1 MNILVF
7 DCEAYG
13 IEYLL
18 WRSDDNMVLARG
30 TVTGVG
36 TRSAILKH
44 RLGAQPTHQLVRE
57 MPDCRSVVKWVV
69 STLVDPKIGALKDHN
84 EIGAVGHRVAHG
96 ASKYTKPAF
105 VSDEVLDDIA
115 EFADYAP
122 RHNPYNM
129 DGIKA
134 CRALLHD
141 VPHVAVFD
149 TSYYSTLKPK
159 SYLYG
164 LPYKYYS
171 QYGVRKY
178 GFHGPSHRYASER
191 ACFLAGIDF
200 AQAKIISMHLG
211 RGSSVTATRAGKCI
225 ETSMGFSPLEGLVM
239 ETRCGDIDP
248 EAVIY
253 LMAKEE
259 LSLRALS
266 DVLHRRSGVLGL
278 SGLGDFGDVVEKAR
292 EGDKRASDALG
303 VFVHSIRKYLG
314 AYILDLGVPDII
326 VFTAFMAQGHPV
338 VRKMVCDG
346 LEFLGIKLDDKV
358 NESVVD
364 AEGEISAPDSAVK
377 IYTMPHNEE
386 LIIAQRVHRYL
397 AETETSRPS

>member
-1 MNILVF
+1 MNVLVF
-7 DCEAYG
+7 DCQAYG
-13 IEYLL
+13 VEYLL

-36 TRSAILKH
+36 TRAAILKH
-44 RLGAQPTHQLVRE
+44 RLGAQSIQQLVRE
-57 MPDCRSVVKWVV
+57 VPNCRSAVKWVV
-69 STLVDPKIGALKDHN
+69 STLFDSKLGPLREEKEVN
-84 EIGAVGHRVAHG
+84 AVGYRVTHG

-105 VSDEVLDDIA
+105 ISDDVLNDIA
-115 EFADYAP
+115 DFADYAP
-122 RHNPYNM
+122 KHNPYNI

-134 CRALLHD
+134 ARALLPD

-149 TSYYSTLKPK
+149 TAYYSTLEPK
-159 SYLYG
+159 AYLYG

-171 QYGVRKY
+171 QYGIRKY
-178 GFHGPSHRYASER
+178 GFHGPSHRYAAER

-200 AQAKIISMHLG
+200 AEAKVISMHLG
-211 RGSSVTATRAGKCI
+211 RGSSVTATRGGKCV

-248 EAVIY
+248 EAVIF

-259 LSLRALS
+259 LSLRSIS

-278 SGLGDFGDVVEKAR
+278 SGMGDFGEVVDKAG
-292 EGDKRASDALG
+292 EGDERALTALG

-314 AYILDLGVPDII
+314 AYILEIGVPDII
-326 VFTAFMAQGHPV
+326 VFTAFMAESHPL
-338 VRKMVCDG
+338 VRKLVCED
-346 LEFLGIKLDDKV
+346 LDFLGIKLDGEI
-358 NESVVD
+358 NQSVID
-364 AEGEISAPDSAVK
+364 AEGEISAADSKVK

-397 AETETSRPS
+397 EETKASKTP

>member
-1 MNILVF
+1 MNILVL

-18 WRSDDNMVLARG
+18 WKSEDNTVTARG

-36 TRSAILKH
+36 TRSAILRH
-44 RLGAQPTHQLVRE
+44 RLGAETTHQLVRE
-57 MPDCRSVVKWVV
+57 MPDVRGAVKWIV
-69 STLVDPKIGALKDHN
+69 STLLDPKLGAVHDQSGIN
-84 EIGAVGHRVAHG
+84 AVGHRVAHG

-105 VSDEVLDDIA
+105 VSDEVLYDIG

-129 DGIKA
+129 EGI
-134 CRALLHD
+134 RAARSLFPD

-149 TSYYSTLKPK
+149 TSYYSTLEPK
-159 SYLYG
+159 SFLYG

-200 AQAKIISMHLG
+200 AEAKIISMHLG
-211 RGSSVTATRAGKCI
+211 RGASVTATRNGKCV

-259 LSLRALS
+259 LSVRTLS

-278 SGLGDFGDVVEKAR
+278 SGLADFGEVVEKAGQ
-292 EGDKRASDALG
+292 GDERAEVALQ

-314 AYILDLGVPDII
+314 AYLLEVGIPDIM
-326 VFTAFMAQGHPV
+326 VFTAFMAEKYPV
-338 VRKMVCDG
+338 VRRMVCEG
-346 LEFLGIKLDDKV
+346 LDFLGIKLDQAV
-358 NESVVD
+358 NDSVTD
-364 AEGEISAPDSAVK
+364 AEGEISAADSKVK
-377 IYTMPHNEE
+377 IYTTPHNEE

-397 AETETSRPS
+397 KETETSRA

>member
-1 MNILVF
+1 MLILVF

-13 IEYLL
+13 VEYLL

-30 TVTGVG
+30 SVTGVG
-36 TRSAILKH
+36 TRSAILRH
-44 RLGAQPTHQLVRE
+44 RPGAQSTHQLVRE
-57 MPDCRSVVKWVV
+57 VSDVRSAVKWAV
-69 STLVDPKIGALKDHN
+69 STLVDPKIGILKDQN

-96 ASKYTKPAF
+96 ASKYTKPALI
-105 VSDEVLDDIA
+105 SEEVLDDIA
-115 EFADYAP
+115 DFADYAP
-122 RHNPYNM
+122 RHNPYNIE
-129 DGIKA
+129 GIKA
-134 CRALLHD
+134 SRTLLPG

-149 TSYYSTLKPK
+149 TAYYSTLQPK

-200 AQAKIISMHLG
+200 TKAKIISMHLG
-211 RGSSVTATRAGKCI
+211 RGSSVTATLAGRCV

-259 LSLRALS
+259 LSVRALS
-266 DVLHRRSGVLGL
+266 DLLHRRSGVLGL
-278 SGLGDFGDVVEKAR
+278 SGQGDFGDVVEKAR
-292 EGDKRASDALG
+292 EGDERALDALG

-314 AYILDLGVPDII
+314 AYVLELGVPDII
-326 VFTAFMAQGHPV
+326 VFTAFMAEGYPV
-338 VRKMVCDG
+338 VRKMVCEG

-358 NESVVD
+358 NESVID
-364 AEGEISAPDSAVK
+364 AEGEISAADSTVK

-386 LIIAQRVHRYL
+386 LIIAQRLHRYIE
-397 AETETSRPS
+397 ETGTPQTS

>member
-13 IEYLL
+13 IDYLL

-36 TRSAILKH
+36 TRSTILRH
-44 RLGAQPTHQLVRE
+44 RLGAETTHQLVRE
-57 MPDCRSVVKWVV
+57 MPDCRGAVKWVV
-69 STLVDPKIGALKDHN
+69 TTLFDPKLGPLRDRN
-84 EIGAVGHRVAHG
+84 EVHAVGYRVAHG

-105 VSDEVLDDIA
+105 ISDEVLDDIG

-122 RHNPYNM
+122 RHNPYNIE
-129 DGIKA
+129 GIKA
-134 CRALLHD
+134 ARLLLPD

-149 TSYYSTLKPK
+149 TAYYSTLRPE

-171 QYGVRKY
+171 QHGIRKY

-191 ACFLAGIDF
+191 ACFLAGMEF
-200 AQAKIISMHLG
+200 SKAKIISVHLG
-211 RGSSVTATRAGKCI
+211 RGSSVTATRDGKCV

-278 SGLGDFGDVVEKAR
+278 SGMGDFEEVVEKAGQ
-292 EGDKRASDALG
+292 GDERARVAMA
-303 VFVHSIRKYLG
+303 VFAHSIRKYMG
-314 AYILDLGVPDII
+314 AFILEIGVPDII
-326 VFTAFMAQGHPV
+326 VFTAFMAERYPV
-338 VRKMVCDG
+338 VRKMVCEG
-346 LEFLGIKLDDKV
+346 LEFLGIILDSKV
-358 NESVVD
+358 NDSVVD
-364 AEGEISAPDSAVK
+364 AEGEISAPESKVK

-397 AETETSRPS
+397 KETRSSEAS

>member
-1 MNILVF
+1 MIILVF

-18 WRSDDNMVLARG
+18 WRSDDKMVLARG
-30 TVTGVG
+30 SVTGVG

-44 RLGAQPTHQLVRE
+44 RLGAQSTHQLVSE
-57 MPDCRSVVKWVV
+57 MSDCRAAIKWVM
-69 STLVDPKIGALKDHN
+69 STLVDPKIGVLTEWS
-84 EIGAVGHRVAHG
+84 EIGAVGYRVAHG

-105 VSDEVLDDIA
+105 ISDEVLEDIA
-115 EFADYAP
+115 DFADYAP
-122 RHNPYNM
+122 KHNPYNIE
-129 DGIKA
+129 GIKA
-134 CRALLHD
+134 VRSLLPG
-141 VPHVAVFD
+141 VPQVAVFD
-149 TSYYSTLKPK
+149 TSYYSTLEPK

-191 ACFLAGIDF
+191 ACFLAGIPF
-200 AQAKIISMHLG
+200 SEAKVISIHLG
-211 RGSSVTATRAGKCI
+211 RGSSVTATKASKCI

-253 LMAKEE
+253 ITAKEE
-259 LSLRALS
+259 LSLRTLS
-266 DVLHRRSGVLGL
+266 DLLHRRSGVLGL
-278 SGLGDFGDVVEKAR
+278 SGMGSLSEVVERA
-292 EGDKRASDALG
+292 EAGDERAVDALG

-314 AYILDLGVPDII
+314 AYVIEMGIPDII
-326 VFTAFMAQGHPV
+326 VFTAYIAEGFPV

-346 LEFLGIKLDDKV
+346 LDFLGIRLDGDV
-358 NESVVD
+358 NKSVVD
-364 AEGEISAPDSAVK
+364 AEGEISSKDSDVRVY
-377 IYTMPHNEE
+377 IVPHNEE
-386 LIIAQRVHRYL
+386 LIIAQRIHRFL
-397 AETETSRPS
+397 QET

>member
-13 IEYLL
+13 VEYLL

-44 RLGAQPTHQLVRE
+44 QLGAQSTHQLVRE
-57 MPDCRSVVKWVV
+57 MSDCRKAVKWVV
-69 STLVDPKIGALKDHN
+69 STLADSKIGALKDQN
-84 EIGAVGHRVAHG
+84 EIGAVGYRVAHG
-96 ASKYTKPAF
+96 ASKYNKPAF
-105 VSDEVLDDIA
+105 ISDEVLDDIA
-115 EFADYAP
+115 DFADYAP
-122 RHNPYNM
+122 RHNPYNIE
-129 DGIKA
+129 GIKA
-134 CRALLHD
+134 ARTLLPD

-149 TSYYSTLKPK
+149 TSYYSTLEPK

-200 AQAKIISMHLG
+200 EQAKIISMHLG
-211 RGSSVTATRAGKCI
+211 RGSSVTATRAGKCV

-259 LSLRALS
+259 LSLRGIS
-266 DVLHRRSGVLGL
+266 DLLHRRSGVLGL
-278 SGLGDFGDVVEKAR
+278 SGLGDFSDVVEKAR
-292 EGDKRASDALG
+292 EGDERAMDALS

-314 AYILDLGVPDII
+314 AYILELGVPDIM
-326 VFTAFMAQGHPV
+326 VFTAFMAEGYPV
-338 VRKMVCDG
+338 VRKMVCEG

-358 NESVVD
+358 NESVVG
-364 AEGEISAPDSAVK
+364 AEGEINAADSAVK

-386 LIIAQRVHRYL
+386 LIIAQRVHSYVE
-397 AETETSRPS
+397 ETETSRPS

>member
-13 IEYLL
+13 TEYLL

-30 TVTGVG
+30 SVTGVG
-36 TRSAILKH
+36 TRSAILRH
-44 RLGAQPTHQLVRE
+44 RLGAQATHQLVSE
-57 MPDCRSVVKWVV
+57 VPDCRSAVKWIV
-69 STLVDPKIGALKDHN
+69 STMVDPKLGAIKSLRDIH
-84 EIGAVGHRVAHG
+84 AVGHRVAHG
-96 ASKYTKPAF
+96 ASKYTKPALI
-105 VSDEVLDDIA
+105 SDEVLNDIA
-115 EFADYAP
+115 DFADYAP
-122 RHNPYNM
+122 RHNTYNLE
-129 DGIKA
+129 GIKA
-134 CRALLHD
+134 ARLLMPD
-141 VPHVAVFD
+141 VPQVAVFD
-149 TSYYSTLKPK
+149 TSYYSTLRPE

-164 LPYKYYS
+164 LPYNYYS
-171 QYGVRKY
+171 QYGIRKY

-200 AQAKIISMHLG
+200 STAKIISMHLG
-211 RGSSVTATRAGKCI
+211 RGASVTATRGGRCV

-278 SGLGDFGDVVEKAR
+278 SGMGDFREVVEKAKA
-292 EGDKRASDALG
+292 GDERARMALG
-303 VFVHSIRKYLG
+303 VFVHSIRKYMG
-314 AYILDLGVPDII
+314 AYILEIGVPDII
-326 VFTAFMAQGHPV
+326 VFTAFMAEHYPV
-338 VRKMVCDG
+338 VREMVCEG
-346 LEFLGIKLDDKV
+346 LDFLGIRLDSKI

-364 AEGEISAPDSAVK
+364 AEGELSAADSKVK
-377 IYTMPHNEE
+377 IYTTPHNEE
-386 LIIAQRVHRYL
+386 LIIAQRVHRFL
-397 AETETSRPS
+397 KETETAKTP